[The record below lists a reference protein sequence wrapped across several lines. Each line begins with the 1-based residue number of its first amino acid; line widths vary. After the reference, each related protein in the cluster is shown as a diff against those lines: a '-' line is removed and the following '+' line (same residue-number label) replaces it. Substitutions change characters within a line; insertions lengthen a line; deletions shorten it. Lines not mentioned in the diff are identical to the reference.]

1 MKHKVLFIISLIS
14 IISLALSCV
23 CFSYTKYQLDTS
35 QDEYVS
41 IKEKNKHI
49 ITDVDAEIVK
59 LKEQNSNA
67 AENYKR
73 ISSAKGVDQIAED
86 YYYSRYSFNGSPEA
100 NKQRIINEVRNIST
114 MTFRDTLKLEL
125 SKSGGNGNVSEDFKH
140 TCSVKSIFI
149 TDVYTKDN
157 NNLGKNSKIYM
168 LDVYAKLRI
177 NNSYEAISVLTFALN
192 SEKWK
197 IMDERIIATIFDNF

>member
-14 IISLALSCV
+14 VFSLAVSCV
-23 CFSYTKYQLDTS
+23 CFSYTKYQLDS
-35 QDEYVS
+35 AQDEYAS

-59 LKEQNSNA
+59 LKEQSSNA

-73 ISSAKGVDQIAED
+73 IFSAKGVNQIADD

-100 NKQRIINEVRNIST
+100 NKQRILNEVRNIST
-114 MTFRDTLKLEL
+114 KTFHDALEIEL
-125 SKSGGNGNVSEDFKH
+125 SKSGGNGNVSENFKH

-157 NNLGKNSKIYM
+157 NNLGKNSKIYI
-168 LDVYAKLRI
+168 LDVYAKLRL
-177 NNSYEAISVLTFALN
+177 NDSYEAVSVLTFALN

-197 IMDERIIATIFDNF
+197 IMDERIIATKFDNF

>member
-49 ITDVDAEIVK
+49 ITDVDAEIVN
-59 LKEQNSNA
+59 LKEQSSNA

-73 ISSAKGVDQIAED
+73 ISSAKGVNQIAED
-86 YYYSRYSFNGSPEA
+86 YYYSRYSFNGSPVA
-100 NKQRIINEVRNIST
+100 NKQRIINEVMDIST
-114 MTFRDTLKLEL
+114 KTFRDALELEL
-125 SKSGGNGNVSEDFKH
+125 SKSGGNGNVSESFKH
-140 TCSVKSIFI
+140 TCSVKSIFV
-149 TDVYTKDN
+149 TDIYTKDN

-168 LDVYAKLRI
+168 LYVYAKLRL

-197 IMDERIIATIFDNF
+197 IMDERIIATKFDNF